1 MRKITVI
8 GTGYV
13 GLVTGTCLAEIGHQV
28 KCLDLDEKKIH
39 NLNNGITPFY
49 EPGLEDLVKKNLET
63 NRLLFTTNSSF
74 ALHDAE
80 VIYIAVGT
88 PANED
93 GSSNLEYI
101 FQAANNIA
109 TNASTNV
116 IVVTKSTV
124 PVGTNEKIKENMT
137 MNGLKVEIVSN
148 PEFLREGQAINDT
161 FRGDRIIIGSDS
173 DTAAAVIE
181 DINQPFHV
189 KVIHTDLRSA
199 EMIKYA
205 SNAFLAT
212 KISFINEIST
222 ICEKLG
228 ANIEDVA
235 HGMGL
240 DSRIGTQFLKAGIGY
255 GGSCFPK
262 DTKSLVQ
269 IAGNVKHKFELLEAV
284 INVNNKQQVKL
295 IQQVLA
301 RFGNLQGLNVAL
313 LGLSFK
319 PNTDD
324 VRESASIVIANRLL
338 EEGANLTAYDPVAI
352 EKAKSVLPKEVH
364 FTKDIVEALYL
375 ADLVIIVTDWDEIK
389 QLPLSVYENMM
400 RTPVIYDGR
409 NCYTLES
416 VKQHRVEYHSIGR
429 KSVRN
434 LKNEVM
440 FH

>member
-28 KCLDLDEKKIH
+28 KCLDIDEKKIH

>member
-1 MRKITVI
+1 MRKIAVI

-13 GLVTGTCLAEIGHQV
+13 GLVTGACFAEIGHQV
-28 KCLDLDEKKIH
+28 KCLDIDEKKIYD
-39 NLNNGITPFY
+39 LSKGIIPFY
-49 EPGLEDLVKKNLET
+49 EPGLEDLVKENLEN
-63 NRLLFTTNSSF
+63 NRLFFTTNSSF
-74 ALHDAE
+74 AFHDAE

-88 PANED
+88 PAKED

-101 FQAANNIA
+101 FRAANNIA
-109 TNASTNV
+109 KYATKNV

-124 PVGTNEKIKENMT
+124 PVGTNERIKELIT
-137 MNGLKVEIVSN
+137 MNGLKVEVVSN

-161 FRGDRIIIGSDS
+161 FRGDRIIIGSDN
-173 DTAAAVIE
+173 DTAATVIE
-181 DINQPFHV
+181 EINQHFHV
-189 KVIHTDLRSA
+189 KVIHTDIKSA

-235 HGMGL
+235 YGMGL

-269 IAGNVKHKFELLEAV
+269 IAGNVKHKFDLLEAV

-295 IQQVLA
+295 VEQAMA

-324 VRESASIVIANRLL
+324 VRESASIVMTNRLL
-338 EEGANLTAYDPVAI
+338 EEGVSITAYDPVAI
-352 EKAKSVLPKEVH
+352 EKAKSVLPSEVH

-375 ADLVIIVTDWDEIK
+375 ADMAFIITDWDEIK
-389 QLPLSVYENMM
+389 RLPLSVYENMM

-409 NCYTLES
+409 NCYSIEA

-429 KSVRN
+429 KSVKN
-434 LKNEVM
+434 LKNEVVI
-440 FH
+440 H